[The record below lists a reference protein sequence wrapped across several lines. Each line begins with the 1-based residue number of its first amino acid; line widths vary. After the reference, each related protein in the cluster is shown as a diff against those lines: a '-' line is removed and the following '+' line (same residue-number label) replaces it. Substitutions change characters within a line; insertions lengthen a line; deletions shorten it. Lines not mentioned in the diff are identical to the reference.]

1 MESFTAFGGKGTNT
15 FCCTILEIVEVTHL
29 PKRSVPCQYICRRH
43 CMHGAAR
50 SNCAWLVPE
59 TERLQDAAAG
69 IHAGLFMRKNAART
83 GILDNDM

>member
-1 MESFTAFGGKGTNT
+1 
-15 FCCTILEIVEVTHL
+15 
-29 PKRSVPCQYICRRH
+29 
-43 CMHGAAR
+43 MHGAAR